1 MKAFLQSKISSQQL
15 SSFSMSLIGRE
26 VVLGIGGGIAAY
38 KSCELLRRLQD
49 RGYLVTVVPT
59 PSSLNFVGKATW
71 EALSGRPV
79 NTQVWENVHTVP
91 HIALAE
97 SANFFL
103 IAPATA
109 DLIARLAAGRADD
122 LLTNLVLASDAPKML
137 VPAMHPSMW
146 LDPATVANV
155 QTLRSRGFIVM
166 EPEVGRLTGKDSG
179 PGRFPETAS
188 ILDKF
193 DAVTGH
199 VQDFKGKRVLVT
211 AGGTREAIDP
221 VRFIGNKSSGK
232 QGIAI
237 ALAARDRGATVHLVA
252 ANFDTSG
259 LEGIQISKVE
269 SAADMQQVLSQQF
282 PLCDLL
288 IMSAAVADAKPKSM
302 SLEKIK
308 KALLGSIELE
318 ENPDLLSALSASK
331 KEQII
336 IGFAAETKDHV
347 QEARRKMEAKGLDL
361 IFVND
366 VSGGA
371 IFGQDHTMGTI
382 LLRNE
387 ADIAVKEV
395 SKDALGNL
403 LLDQAIRQ
411 LG

>member
-1 MKAFLQSKISSQQL
+1 
-15 SSFSMSLIGRE
+15 MSLLGRE
-26 VVLGIGGGIAAY
+26 VILGVGGGIAAY

-49 RGYLVTVVPT
+49 RGYLLTVVPT

-79 NTQVWENVHTVP
+79 NTQVWESVHTVP

-97 SANFFL
+97 RANFFL

-109 DLIARLAAGRADD
+109 DLIARIAQGRADD
-122 LLTNLVLASDAPKML
+122 LLTNLILASDVPKMI

-155 QTLRSRGFIVM
+155 KTLRDRDYLVM
-166 EPEVGRLTGKDSG
+166 DPEVGRLTGDDIG
-179 PGRFPETAS
+179 PGRFPEVPS
-188 ILDKF
+188 IIHNF
-193 DAVTGH
+193 DQMTGH
-199 VQDFKGKRVLVT
+199 TQDLIGKRVLVT

-237 ALAARDRGATVHLVA
+237 AKAAAARGADVHLIA
-252 ANFDTSG
+252 ANFDTDLLSG
-259 LEGIQISKVE
+259 IHVTKVE
-269 SAADMQQVLSQQF
+269 STSDMKQALDSNFDQ
-282 PLCDLL
+282 CDIL
-288 IMSAAVADAKPKSM
+288 IMSAAVADARPKNTAID
-302 SLEKIK
+302 KIK
-308 KALLGSIELE
+308 KTFLGSIELE
-318 ENPDLLSALSASK
+318 ENPDLIATVSARKSH
-331 KEQII
+331 QVIV
-336 IGFAAETKDHV
+336 GFAAETKDHL
-347 QEARRKMEAKGLDL
+347 QEARRKLESKGLDL
-361 IFVND
+361 IYVND

-371 IFGQDHTMGTI
+371 IFGQDQTMGTI
-382 LLRNE
+382 LLRND

-403 LLDQAIRQ
+403 LLDHAIRQ